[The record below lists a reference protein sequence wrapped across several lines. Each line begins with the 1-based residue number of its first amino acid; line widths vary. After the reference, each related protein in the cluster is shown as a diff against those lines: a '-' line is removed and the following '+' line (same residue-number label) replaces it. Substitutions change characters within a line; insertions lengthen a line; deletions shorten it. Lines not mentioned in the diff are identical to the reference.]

1 MKRWRWRGFLRAAE
15 IPCHNGVGC
24 VALRLSFAHELASIS
39 PHHAGVSPRGSA
51 IVVVDLLMNRMIT
64 KVIHGDW
71 LVRKHFVP
79 LSCGIVLLITTFTLS
94 FIPTSAF
101 AEETPKMG
109 FYASL
114 GLDLSEDSFD
124 KYPDDPDFETG
135 IGFALTVG
143 YRFHPNIAAEGT
155 CEYLNRVD
163 SDDFDPDLE
172 ASILS
177 FHGNLKGYL
186 TTTRFQPFVLLG
198 AGVTRFRFEQ
208 SGSKRDDDVGI
219 TGHFGGGFDYY
230 IAPRISVG
238 LTAAYVATSG
248 KIEDLDYSTFTLGA
262 QYRF

>member
-1 MKRWRWRGFLRAAE
+1 
-15 IPCHNGVGC
+15 
-24 VALRLSFAHELASIS
+24 
-39 PHHAGVSPRGSA
+39 
-51 IVVVDLLMNRMIT
+51 MNRMII

-79 LSCGIVLLITTFTLS
+79 RHCGTVLLITTFTLS
-94 FIPTSAF
+94 FIPTFAF

-124 KYPDDPDFETG
+124 KYPGDPNFETG

-163 SDDFDPDLE
+163 SNDVSPNLE

-177 FHGNLKGYL
+177 FHGNFKGYL
-186 TTTRFQPFVLLG
+186 TTTRFQPFLLLG

-208 SGSKRDDDVGI
+208 SGKRDDDVGI

-230 IAPRISVG
+230 IVPRISVG

-248 KIEDLDYSTFTLGA
+248 KIEDLDYSSFTLGA